1 MEKINNYIY
10 DNNNYKEY
18 DRNDFDINL
27 PISKVSGQDYIGLL
41 KINEVYILQ
50 LMKIFSGNNRYKKNK
65 LPYND
70 MIVINSLLKENLRY
84 LYMLFQYQNLQFEFE
99 ELYNKSI
106 QILNLLER
114 VDDNKINI
122 FQKLFRIKYLKL
134 KFQLLKIRG
143 RDFDLA
149 SSDNLLEELEKIYY
163 EPLIKNY
170 ITDLDISSLKLDRAF
185 IKFCICDF
193 YLAKEYALDSLEIL
207 NKYDI
212 FKMDKKENK
221 PNKEQYIKKQ
231 VQIYEFLAQI
241 YDMEKDY
248 QNCLTCYEKS
258 YYLYL
263 GIYNINHPIFTE
275 LKSKMETYKNIVKSM
290 NSEIKMAEEE
300 EMFIQK
306 FNEGIISNFKGTA
319 DSFSFNIPVTNIV
332 EPLLISIY
340 SLPKFKYIDLDYF
353 SKDLF
358 LKNIYLDKAKL
369 FPYLGY
375 DKKTQNENYILYT
388 DDALNYLLQKV
399 VVIHNKYI
407 YFTDPTLYSISIN
420 IKFMGKIIFS

>member
-10 DNNNYKEY
+10 ENNNYKEY

-221 PNKEQYIKKQ
+221 SNKEQYIKKQ

-263 GIYNINHPIFTE
+263 GIYDINHPIFTE

-420 IKFMGKIIFS
+420 I

>member
-1 MEKINNYIY
+1 MEKINDYIY
-10 DNNNYKEY
+10 ENNNYKEY

-114 VDDNKINI
+114 VDDDKINI

-221 PNKEQYIKKQ
+221 SNKEQYIKKQ

-420 IKFMGKIIFS
+420 I

>member
-50 LMKIFSGNNRYKKNK
+50 LMKIFSGNNRYKKNI

-106 QILNLLER
+106 QILNLLEKT
-114 VDDNKINI
+114 DDNKINI

-134 KFQLLKIRG
+134 KFQLLKIGG
-143 RDFDLA
+143 RDYDLA
-149 SSDNLLEELEKIYY
+149 NADNLLEELEKIYY

-170 ITDLDISSLKLDRAF
+170 ITDMDISSLKLDRAF

-193 YLAKEYALDSLEIL
+193 YLAREYALDSLEIL

-221 PNKEQYIKKQ
+221 SNKEQYIKKQ

-340 SLPKFKYIDLDYF
+340 ALPKFQYIDLDYF

-420 IKFMGKIIFS
+420 I

>member
-10 DNNNYKEY
+10 ENNNYKEY

-114 VDDNKINI
+114 VDDDKINI

-149 SSDNLLEELEKIYY
+149 SSDNLLDELEKIYY

-221 PNKEQYIKKQ
+221 SNKEQYIKKQ

-420 IKFMGKIIFS
+420 I

>member
-1 MEKINNYIY
+1 MEKINNYLY

-114 VDDNKINI
+114 IDDNKINI

-149 SSDNLLEELEKIYY
+149 NSDNLLDELEKIYY

-221 PNKEQYIKKQ
+221 SNKEQYIKKQ

-420 IKFMGKIIFS
+420 I

>member
-10 DNNNYKEY
+10 ENNNYKEY

-50 LMKIFSGNNRYKKNK
+50 LMKIFSGNNRYKRNK

-221 PNKEQYIKKQ
+221 SNKEQYIKKQ

-420 IKFMGKIIFS
+420 I

>member
-10 DNNNYKEY
+10 ENNNYKEY

-50 LMKIFSGNNRYKKNK
+50 LMKIFSENNRYKKNK

-221 PNKEQYIKKQ
+221 SNKEQYIKKQ

-420 IKFMGKIIFS
+420 I

>member
-10 DNNNYKEY
+10 ENNNYKEY

-27 PISKVSGQDYIGLL
+27 PISKVSGQNYIGLL

-221 PNKEQYIKKQ
+221 SNKEQYIKKQ

-300 EMFIQK
+300 ETFIQK

-420 IKFMGKIIFS
+420 I

>member
-10 DNNNYKEY
+10 DNNNYKEL
-18 DRNDFDINL
+18 DGNDFDINL

-41 KINEVYILQ
+41 KINEIYILQ
-50 LMKIFSGNNRYKKNK
+50 LTKIFSGNNRYKKNI

-70 MIVINSLLKENLRY
+70 MIVVNSLLKENLRY
-84 LYMLFQYQNLQFEFE
+84 LYMLLQYQNLKFEFE
-99 ELYNKSI
+99 ELYNKCI
-106 QILNLLER
+106 QILNLLEKT
-114 VDDNKINI
+114 DDNKISI

-134 KFQLLKIRG
+134 RFQLLKIGG

-149 SSDNLLEELEKIYY
+149 NSDNLLEEIEKIYY
-163 EPLIKNY
+163 DPFIKNY
-170 ITDLDISSLKLDRAF
+170 ITDLDISSIKLDRAF

-212 FKMDKKENK
+212 FKMDKKENNE
-221 PNKEQYIKKQ
+221 NKEQYIKKQ

-263 GIYNINHPIFTE
+263 GIYNINHPIFAE
-275 LKSKMETYKNIVKSM
+275 LKSKMEAYKNIVKNM
-290 NSEIKMAEEE
+290 NSELKMKEEE
-300 EMFIQK
+300 DMFIQK

-340 SLPKFKYIDLDYF
+340 ALPKFKYIDLDYF

-375 DKKTQNENYILYT
+375 DKKAQNENYILYT

-420 IKFMGKIIFS
+420 I

>member
-10 DNNNYKEY
+10 DNNNYKEL
-18 DRNDFDINL
+18 DGNDFDINL

-41 KINEVYILQ
+41 KINEIYILQ
-50 LMKIFSGNNRYKKNK
+50 LTKIFSGNNRYKKNI

-70 MIVINSLLKENLRY
+70 MIVVNSLLKENLRY
-84 LYMLFQYQNLQFEFE
+84 LYMLLQYQNLQFEFE
-99 ELYNKSI
+99 ELYNKCI
-106 QILNLLER
+106 QILNLLEKA
-114 VDDNKINI
+114 DDNKISI

-134 KFQLLKIRG
+134 RFQLLKIGG

-149 SSDNLLEELEKIYY
+149 NSDNLLEEIEKIYY
-163 EPLIKNY
+163 DPFIKNY
-170 ITDLDISSLKLDRAF
+170 ITDLDISSIKLDRAF

-212 FKMDKKENK
+212 FKMDKKENNE
-221 PNKEQYIKKQ
+221 NKEQYIKKQ

-263 GIYNINHPIFTE
+263 GIYNINHPIFAE
-275 LKSKMETYKNIVKSM
+275 LKSKMEAYKNIVKNM
-290 NSEIKMAEEE
+290 NSELKMKEEE
-300 EMFIQK
+300 DMFIQK

-340 SLPKFKYIDLDYF
+340 ALPKFKYIDLDYF

-375 DKKTQNENYILYT
+375 DKKAQNENYILYT

-399 VVIHNKYI
+399 IVIHNKYI

-420 IKFMGKIIFS
+420 I

>member
-41 KINEVYILQ
+41 KINEVYMLQ

-221 PNKEQYIKKQ
+221 SNKEQYIKKQ

-420 IKFMGKIIFS
+420 I

>member
-10 DNNNYKEY
+10 ENNNYKEY

-106 QILNLLER
+106 QILNLLEKT
-114 VDDNKINI
+114 DDNKINI

-149 SSDNLLEELEKIYY
+149 NSDNLLEELEKIYY

-170 ITDLDISSLKLDRAF
+170 ITDMDISSLKLDRAF

-193 YLAKEYALDSLEIL
+193 YLAREYALDSLEIL

-212 FKMDKKENK
+212 FKMDKKENNS
-221 PNKEQYIKKQ
+221 NKEHYIKKQ

-263 GIYNINHPIFTE
+263 GIYNINHPIFAE

-420 IKFMGKIIFS
+420 I

>member
-10 DNNNYKEY
+10 DNNNYKEL
-18 DRNDFDINL
+18 DGNDFDINL
-27 PISKVSGQDYIGLL
+27 PISKVSGQNYIGLL
-41 KINEVYILQ
+41 KINEIYILQ
-50 LMKIFSGNNRYKKNK
+50 LTKIFSGNNRYKKNI

-84 LYMLFQYQNLQFEFE
+84 LYMLLQYQNLQFEFE
-99 ELYNKSI
+99 ELYNKCI
-106 QILNLLER
+106 QILNLLEKT
-114 VDDNKINI
+114 DDNKISI

-134 KFQLLKIRG
+134 RFQLLKIGG

-149 SSDNLLEELEKIYY
+149 NSDNLLEEIEKIYY
-163 EPLIKNY
+163 EPIIKNY
-170 ITDLDISSLKLDRAF
+170 ITDLDISSIKLDRAF

-212 FKMDKKENK
+212 FKMDKKENNE
-221 PNKEQYIKKQ
+221 NKEQYIKKQ

-263 GIYNINHPIFTE
+263 GIYNINHPIFAE
-275 LKSKMETYKNIVKSM
+275 LKSKMEAYKNIVKNM
-290 NSEIKMAEEE
+290 NSELKMKEEE
-300 EMFIQK
+300 DMFIQK

-340 SLPKFKYIDLDYF
+340 ALPKFKYIDLDYF

-375 DKKTQNENYILYT
+375 DKKAQNENYILYT

-420 IKFMGKIIFS
+420 I

>member
-10 DNNNYKEY
+10 ENNNYKEY

-221 PNKEQYIKKQ
+221 SNKEQYIKKQ

-420 IKFMGKIIFS
+420 I

>member
-10 DNNNYKEY
+10 DNNNYKEF
-18 DRNDFDINL
+18 DRNDFDMNL

-50 LMKIFSGNNRYKKNK
+50 LMKIFSGNNRYKKNI

-106 QILNLLER
+106 QILNLLEK

-134 KFQLLKIRG
+134 KFQLLKIGG
-143 RDFDLA
+143 RDYDLA
-149 SSDNLLEELEKIYY
+149 NADNLLEELEKIYY

-212 FKMDKKENK
+212 FKMDKKENTE
-221 PNKEQYIKKQ
+221 NKDQYIKKQ

-290 NSEIKMAEEE
+290 NSELKMAEEE

-340 SLPKFKYIDLDYF
+340 ALPKFKYIDLDYF

-420 IKFMGKIIFS
+420 I

>member
-10 DNNNYKEY
+10 DNNNYKEL
-18 DRNDFDINL
+18 DGNDFDINL

-41 KINEVYILQ
+41 KINEIYILQ
-50 LMKIFSGNNRYKKNK
+50 LTKIFSGNNRYKKNI

-84 LYMLFQYQNLQFEFE
+84 LYMLLQYQNLQFEFE
-99 ELYNKSI
+99 ELYNKCI
-106 QILNLLER
+106 QILNLLEKT
-114 VDDNKINI
+114 DDNKISI

-134 KFQLLKIRG
+134 RFQLLKIGG

-149 SSDNLLEELEKIYY
+149 NSDNLLEEIEKIYY
-163 EPLIKNY
+163 EPIIKNY
-170 ITDLDISSLKLDRAF
+170 ITDLDISSIKLDRAF

-212 FKMDKKENK
+212 FKMDKKENNE
-221 PNKEQYIKKQ
+221 NKEQYIKKQ

-263 GIYNINHPIFTE
+263 GIYNINNPIFAE
-275 LKSKMETYKNIVKSM
+275 LKSKMEAYKNIVKNM
-290 NSEIKMAEEE
+290 NSELKMKEEE
-300 EMFIQK
+300 DMFIQK

-340 SLPKFKYIDLDYF
+340 ALPKFKYIDLDYF

-375 DKKTQNENYILYT
+375 DKKAQNENYILYT

-420 IKFMGKIIFS
+420 I

>member
-27 PISKVSGQDYIGLL
+27 PISKVSGQNYIGLL

-221 PNKEQYIKKQ
+221 SNKEQYIKKQ

-420 IKFMGKIIFS
+420 I

>member
-10 DNNNYKEY
+10 ENNNYKEY
-18 DRNDFDINL
+18 DRNDSDINL

-221 PNKEQYIKKQ
+221 SNKEQYIKKQ

-420 IKFMGKIIFS
+420 I

>member
-10 DNNNYKEY
+10 ENNNYKEY

-50 LMKIFSGNNRYKKNK
+50 LMKIFSGNNRYKKSK

-114 VDDNKINI
+114 IDDNKINI

-221 PNKEQYIKKQ
+221 SNKEQYIKKQ

-420 IKFMGKIIFS
+420 I

>member
-10 DNNNYKEY
+10 DNNNYKEL
-18 DRNDFDINL
+18 DGNDFDINL

-41 KINEVYILQ
+41 KINEIYILQ
-50 LMKIFSGNNRYKKNK
+50 LTKIFSGKNRYKKNI

-84 LYMLFQYQNLQFEFE
+84 LYMLLQYQNLQFEFE
-99 ELYNKSI
+99 ELYNKCI
-106 QILNLLER
+106 QILNLLEKT
-114 VDDNKINI
+114 DDNKISI

-134 KFQLLKIRG
+134 RFQLLKIGG

-149 SSDNLLEELEKIYY
+149 NSDNLLEEIEKIYY
-163 EPLIKNY
+163 EPIIKNY
-170 ITDLDISSLKLDRAF
+170 ITDLDISSIKLDRAF

-212 FKMDKKENK
+212 FKMDKKENNE
-221 PNKEQYIKKQ
+221 NKEQYIKKQ

-263 GIYNINHPIFTE
+263 GIYNINHPIFAE
-275 LKSKMETYKNIVKSM
+275 LKSKMEAYKNIVKNM
-290 NSEIKMAEEE
+290 NSELKMKEEE
-300 EMFIQK
+300 DMFIQK

-340 SLPKFKYIDLDYF
+340 ALPKFKYIDLDYF

-375 DKKTQNENYILYT
+375 DKKAQNENYILYT

-420 IKFMGKIIFS
+420 I

>member
-10 DNNNYKEY
+10 DNNNYKEF

-50 LMKIFSGNNRYKKNK
+50 LMKIFSGNNRYKKSK

-106 QILNLLER
+106 QILNLLEKT
-114 VDDNKINI
+114 DDNKMNI

-163 EPLIKNY
+163 EPIIKNY

-193 YLAKEYALDSLEIL
+193 YLAREYALDSLEIL

-212 FKMDKKENK
+212 FKMDKKGNNS
-221 PNKEQYIKKQ
+221 NKEQYIKKQ

-263 GIYNINHPIFTE
+263 GIYDINHPIFAE
-275 LKSKMETYKNIVKSM
+275 LKSKMETYKKIVKSM
-290 NSEIKMAEEE
+290 NSELKIAEEE

-340 SLPKFKYIDLDYF
+340 ALPKFKYIELDYF

-375 DKKTQNENYILYT
+375 DNKTQNENYILYT

-420 IKFMGKIIFS
+420 I

>member
-10 DNNNYKEY
+10 ENNNYKEY

-114 VDDNKINI
+114 VDDDKINI

-221 PNKEQYIKKQ
+221 SNKEQYIKKQ

-420 IKFMGKIIFS
+420 I

>member
-1 MEKINNYIY
+1 MEKINDYIY
-10 DNNNYKEY
+10 ENNNYKEY

-221 PNKEQYIKKQ
+221 SNKEQYIKKQ

-420 IKFMGKIIFS
+420 I

>member
-10 DNNNYKEY
+10 ENNNYKEY

-114 VDDNKINI
+114 IDDNKINI

-221 PNKEQYIKKQ
+221 SNKEQYIKKQ

-306 FNEGIISNFKGTA
+306 FNEGIISNLKELRILF
-319 DSFSFNIPVTNIV
+319 
-332 EPLLISIY
+332 LLI
-340 SLPKFKYIDLDYF
+340 F
-353 SKDLF
+353 
-358 LKNIYLDKAKL
+358 
-369 FPYLGY
+369 
-375 DKKTQNENYILYT
+375 Q
-388 DDALNYLLQKV
+388 
-399 VVIHNKYI
+399 
-407 YFTDPTLYSISIN
+407 
-420 IKFMGKIIFS
+420 

>member
-1 MEKINNYIY
+1 M
-10 DNNNYKEY
+10 
-18 DRNDFDINL
+18 
-27 PISKVSGQDYIGLL
+27 LL
-41 KINEVYILQ
+41 
-50 LMKIFSGNNRYKKNK
+50 
-65 LPYND
+65 
-70 MIVINSLLKENLRY
+70 
-84 LYMLFQYQNLQFEFE
+84 QYQNLQFEFE
-99 ELYNKSI
+99 ELYNKCI
-106 QILNLLER
+106 QILNLLEKA
-114 VDDNKINI
+114 DDNKISI

-134 KFQLLKIRG
+134 RYQLLKIGG

-149 SSDNLLEELEKIYY
+149 NSDNLLEEIEKIYY
-163 EPLIKNY
+163 DPFIKNY
-170 ITDLDISSLKLDRAF
+170 ITDLDISSIKLDRAF

-212 FKMDKKENK
+212 FKMDKKENNE
-221 PNKEQYIKKQ
+221 NKEQYIKKQ

-263 GIYNINHPIFTE
+263 GIYNINHPIFAE
-275 LKSKMETYKNIVKSM
+275 LKSKMEAYKNIVKNM
-290 NSEIKMAEEE
+290 NSELKMKEEE
-300 EMFIQK
+300 DMFIQK

-340 SLPKFKYIDLDYF
+340 ALPKFKYIDLDYF

-375 DKKTQNENYILYT
+375 DKKAQNENYILYT

-399 VVIHNKYI
+399 IVIHNKYI

-420 IKFMGKIIFS
+420 I

>member
-420 IKFMGKIIFS
+420 I

>member
-10 DNNNYKEY
+10 ENNNYKEF
-18 DRNDFDINL
+18 DGNDFDINL

-41 KINEVYILQ
+41 KINEIYILQ
-50 LMKIFSGNNRYKKNK
+50 LTKIFSGNNRYKKNI

-70 MIVINSLLKENLRY
+70 MIVVNSLLKENLRY
-84 LYMLFQYQNLQFEFE
+84 LYMLLQYQNLQFEFE
-99 ELYNKSI
+99 ELYNKCI
-106 QILNLLER
+106 QILNLLEKT
-114 VDDNKINI
+114 DDNKISI

-134 KFQLLKIRG
+134 RFQLLKIGG

-149 SSDNLLEELEKIYY
+149 NSDNLLEEIEKIYY
-163 EPLIKNY
+163 DPFIKNY
-170 ITDLDISSLKLDRAF
+170 ITDLDISSIKLDRAF

-212 FKMDKKENK
+212 FKMDKKENNE
-221 PNKEQYIKKQ
+221 NKEQYIKKQ

-263 GIYNINHPIFTE
+263 GIYNINHPIFAE
-275 LKSKMETYKNIVKSM
+275 LKSKMEAYKNIVKNM
-290 NSEIKMAEEE
+290 NSELKMKEEE
-300 EMFIQK
+300 DMFIQK

-340 SLPKFKYIDLDYF
+340 ALPKFKYIDLDYF

-375 DKKTQNENYILYT
+375 DKKAQNENYILYT

-399 VVIHNKYI
+399 IVIHNKYI

-420 IKFMGKIIFS
+420 I

>member
-10 DNNNYKEY
+10 DNNNYKEF

-50 LMKIFSGNNRYKKNK
+50 LMKIFSGNNRYKKSK

-106 QILNLLER
+106 QILNLLEKT
-114 VDDNKINI
+114 DDNKMNI

-193 YLAKEYALDSLEIL
+193 YLAREYALDSLEIL

-212 FKMDKKENK
+212 FKMDRKGNNS
-221 PNKEQYIKKQ
+221 NKEQYIKKQ

-263 GIYNINHPIFTE
+263 GIYDINHPIFAE
-275 LKSKMETYKNIVKSM
+275 LKSKMETYKKIVKSM
-290 NSEIKMAEEE
+290 NSELKIAEEE

-340 SLPKFKYIDLDYF
+340 ALPKFKYIELDYF

-375 DKKTQNENYILYT
+375 DNKTQNENYILYT

-420 IKFMGKIIFS
+420 I

>member
-10 DNNNYKEY
+10 ENNNYKEY

-114 VDDNKINI
+114 IDDDKINI

-221 PNKEQYIKKQ
+221 SNKEQYIKKQ

-420 IKFMGKIIFS
+420 I